1 MNILDRIQNPPQP
14 DSNYFAD
21 EVSSIGS
28 SILQN
33 PNMNP
38 AAAASLYEGDLDQAL
53 ANQSGTTYGSKG
65 RNNIFGKL
73 MSVRDAV
80 WIIGIFIA
88 LGATWGMTSQR
99 INAMERDIDRIEEA
113 LILFTK
119 MEARIAVIEN
129 EVKNINKKLD
139 K

>member
-1 MNILDRIQNPPQP
+1 MSIRDIMWIL
-14 DSNYFAD
+14 
-21 EVSSIGS
+21 
-28 SILQN
+28 
-33 PNMNP
+33 
-38 AAAASLYEGDLDQAL
+38 
-53 ANQSGTTYGSKG
+53 
-65 RNNIFGKL
+65 
-73 MSVRDAV
+73 
-80 WIIGIFIA
+80 GIFVA

-139 K
+139 R

>member
-1 MNILDRIQNPPQP
+1 M
-14 DSNYFAD
+14 
-21 EVSSIGS
+21 SI
-28 SILQN
+28 
-33 PNMNP
+33 
-38 AAAASLYEGDLDQAL
+38 
-53 ANQSGTTYGSKG
+53 
-65 RNNIFGKL
+65 
-73 MSVRDAV
+73 RDAV

-88 LGATWGMTSQR
+88 LGATSQR

-129 EVKNINKKLD
+129 EIKNINKKLD